1 MAANA
6 LNAANEHGIV
16 GRDVTGGGAERY
28 SVSVIIRSMGRPSLE
43 AAMRS
48 VFGQTCQGVEIVLV
62 NASGG
67 EHRALAEDCAA
78 VKVRIVNQGGERL
91 PRAIAANVGLDAAQ
105 GEWLLFLDDD
115 DAIDPEHLARL
126 LSAAERH
133 QSMVVYAGVRVVDS
147 SGQELYALDEDWDRV
162 RMWQGNF
169 LPIHAVLVRRS
180 FVEAAEARFD
190 EALDVYEDWD
200 FWLQLAMRAP
210 FLHVPGISAT
220 YFLAGNSGLAVDA
233 DPEYVRQARARIY
246 AKWRARVPPDELA
259 VALARAE
266 VARSLQAKLQADLQ
280 AQRALTD
287 EVSRERDELRS
298 TKSRLEGA
306 RAALRASIKGLA
318 GEYQELREELQRSVH
333 AYLRLD
339 TELRALE
346 TAYRDLAA
354 DHAATLQ
361 STSWRITAPL
371 RSAVGACRP
380 AALRRSFFRVCRAGY
395 HALPVTSTQRI
406 KLRHLVLRSPLGD
419 ALQKSWGGGVVES
432 AAPAPLVAVDK
443 ERVRTE
449 SLAELAAF
457 LETGQRLRLPEAGVP
472 KVTILLVLFNQAGLT
487 FQCLKALAQDFSVP
501 FETIIVD
508 NASSDESGQ
517 LLDCIDGARIVRNA
531 DNKGFLLAC
540 NQGAQLAK
548 GEYLLF
554 LNNDAVVLPETL
566 TAAVSRLDGTPDAGA
581 VGGKILLWEG
591 LLQEAGSIVW
601 QDGGCLGYGRG
612 EDPNDSIY
620 SHVRDVDYCS
630 GAFLLTRTE
639 LFRSMGGFDIDYA
652 PAYYEES
659 DYCVR
664 LWEAGWRIVYDPA
677 VRIRHF
683 EFASAGPSSAWAI
696 DLQTKHRAVFVGKHQ
711 LFLSE
716 RLLPS
721 MQNVLQARQR
731 LSKTTP
737 RVLFIDDRLPR
748 RDLGGGFPRALEFV
762 HSLVEC
768 GAFVT
773 HYPLQFPYEPWE
785 LGRRV
790 LPETV
795 EIVAGKGASGLESFF
810 DRRHDFYDFVIVS
823 RPHNMIA
830 VDAVVGRHPKW
841 FERLPIIYDA
851 EAMFSLRQIVQ
862 AEVLGN
868 PVPKAR
874 QEQMIAD
881 ELAITR
887 HADAIVTVSEPE
899 ARHFRD
905 YGKGNVFV
913 LGHSLDVE
921 ASVAGFEE
929 RAGYLFVGALL
940 ADETPNADS
949 LVWFLREV
957 WPRILAFGPAHLD
970 IVGHCEAPSV
980 RAFASDFVHIHGGVD
995 SVDPFYARARVF
1007 IVPTRFAAGIPHKA
1021 HEAAAHG
1028 LPMVTTPLIAG
1039 QLGWQEELGI
1049 ADQPADFAEACL
1061 RLCNQAELWSAKRD
1075 AALRAVRRDCSSGAF
1090 RQVVATIL
1098 RSRLR

>member
-1 MAANA
+1 MAADA
-6 LNAANEHGIV
+6 LNAAREDGIV
-16 GRDVTGGGAERY
+16 GSDVTGGGVERC
-28 SVSVIIRSMGRPSLE
+28 SVSVIIRSMGRPSLD

-48 VFGQTCQGVEIVLV
+48 VLGQTCKSVEIVLV
-62 NASGG
+62 NAGGG
-67 EHRALAEDCAA
+67 EHRAVAEDCAA
-78 VKVRIVNQGGERL
+78 CKVRIVNQRGARL
-91 PRAIAANVGLDAAQ
+91 PRAQAANAGLAAAQ

-115 DAIDPEHLARL
+115 DVIDEEHLARL
-126 LSAAERH
+126 LSAAGL
-133 QSMVVYAGVRVVDS
+133 QQAPVAYAGVRVVDA
-147 SGQELYALDEDWDRV
+147 SGQELYALDEDWDRI
-162 RMWQGNF
+162 RLWQGNF

-190 EALDVYEDWD
+190 ESLDVYEDWD

-210 FLHVPGISAT
+210 FLHVPGVSAT

-233 DPEYVRQARARIY
+233 DQDYVRQARARIY
-246 AKWRARVPPDELA
+246 AKWRALVPPDELA
-259 VALARAE
+259 IALARAE
-266 VARSLQAKLQADLQ
+266 AARSLEAKLVFAE
-280 AQRALTD
+280 A
-287 EVSRERDELRS
+287 VSRERDELRS
-298 TKSRLEGA
+298 EKSRLEGDV
-306 RAALRASIKGLA
+306 AALRGTIRGLT
-318 GEYQELREELQRSVH
+318 GECQDLREELGRSAT
-333 AYLRLD
+333 AYQRLD

-346 TAYRDLAA
+346 TAYRNLEA
-354 DHAATLQ
+354 DHAATVQ

-371 RSAVGACRP
+371 RGVVGACRP

-406 KLRHLVLRSPLGD
+406 KLRHLVLRSPLGNV
-419 ALQKSWGGGVVES
+419 LQKSWGGGVVES

-443 ERVRTE
+443 EQVRTE

-457 LETGQRLRLPEAGVP
+457 LETGQRLKLPEAGAP
-472 KVTILLVLFNQAGLT
+472 KITILLVLFNQAGLT
-487 FQCLKALAQDFSVP
+487 FQCLKALAQDFTVP
-501 FETIIVD
+501 FETVIVD
-508 NASSDESGQ
+508 NASSDETSQ
-517 LLDCIDGARIVRNA
+517 LLDRIDGARIIRNT

-540 NQGAQLAK
+540 NQGAGFAR
-548 GEYLLF
+548 GEFLLF
-554 LNNDAVVLPETL
+554 LNNDAVVQPGAL
-566 TAAVSRLDGTPDAGA
+566 AAAAERLDGTPDAGA

-591 LLQEAGSIVW
+591 RLQEAGSIVW

-639 LFRSMGGFDIDYA
+639 LFRSMGCFDTDYA

-659 DYCVR
+659 DFCVR

-696 DLQTKHRAVFVGKHQ
+696 DLQTKHRAVFVDKHQ
-711 LFLSE
+711 QFLRE
-716 RLLPS
+716 RPLPS
-721 MQNVLQARQR
+721 MQNVLEGRQR
-731 LSKTTP
+731 LGKTTP

-785 LGRRV
+785 PGRKV

-795 EIVAGKGASGLESFF
+795 EIVAGLGTSGLESFLES
-810 DRRHDFYDFVIVS
+810 RRDFYDFVIVS

-830 VDAVVGRHPKW
+830 VNDVVSRHPDW
-841 FERLPIIYDA
+841 FERLPLIYDA
-851 EAMFSLRQIVQ
+851 EAMFSLREIVQ

-868 PVPKAR
+868 PVPKPR

-905 YGKGNVFV
+905 YGKDKVFV
-913 LGHSLDVE
+913 LGHSLDVA
-921 ASVAGFEE
+921 ASTAGFEE

-940 ADETPNADS
+940 ADGTPNSDS

-957 WPRILAFGPAHLD
+957 WPQILAAGPARLD

-980 RAFASDFVHIHGGVD
+980 RAFASDSVHIHGGVD
-995 SVDPFYARARVF
+995 SVDPFYASARVF

-1049 ADQPADFAEACL
+1049 AEQPADFAAACL
-1061 RLCNQAELWSAKRD
+1061 RLCNDAAVWNAQRD
-1075 AALRAVRRDCSSGAF
+1075 AALRAVRRDCSSSAF
-1090 RQVVATIL
+1090 RQVVAGIL
-1098 RSRLR
+1098 RSGRR

>member
-1 MAANA
+1 MAADA
-6 LNAANEHGIV
+6 LNAARENGIV
-16 GRDVTGGGAERY
+16 RSDVTGGLAAPG
-28 SVSVIIRSMGRPSLE
+28 SVSVIIRSMGRPSLD
-43 AAMRS
+43 AAIRS
-48 VFGQTCQGVEIVLV
+48 VLGQTCQSVEIVLV
-62 NASGG
+62 NAGGG
-67 EHRALAEDCAA
+67 EHRALAEDCA
-78 VKVRIVNQGGERL
+78 VGNVRIVNQGGVRL
-91 PRAIAANVGLDAAQ
+91 PRALAANVGLAAAQ

-115 DAIDPEHLARL
+115 DVIDPEHLARL
-126 LSAAERH
+126 LSAAEQH
-133 QSMVVYAGVRVVDS
+133 QSLVVYAGVRVVDA
-147 SGQELYALDEDWDRV
+147 SGQELYALDEDWDRI

-246 AKWRARVPPDELA
+246 AKWRAWVPPDELA

-266 VARSLQAKLQADLQ
+266 AARGLQADLQ

-287 EVSRERDELRS
+287 EVSR
-298 TKSRLEGA
+298 A

-318 GEYQELREELQRSVH
+318 GECQELREELLRSAH

-346 TAYRDLAA
+346 TAYRDLEA

-361 STSWRITAPL
+361 STSWHITAPL
-371 RSAVGACRP
+371 RSAVGAWRP
-380 AALRRSFFRVCRAGY
+380 AVLRRSFFRVCRAGY

-406 KLRHLVLRSPLGD
+406 KLRHLVLRSPLGNF
-419 ALQKSWGGGVVES
+419 LQKSWGGGVVES

-457 LETGQRLRLPEAGVP
+457 LETGQRLRLPEACAP

-508 NASSDESGQ
+508 NASSDETSQ
-517 LLDCIDGARIVRNA
+517 LLDRIDGARIIRND

-540 NQGAQLAK
+540 NQGAELAK
-548 GEYLLF
+548 GEFLLF
-554 LNNDAVVLPETL
+554 LNNDAVVQPGAL
-566 TAAVSRLDGTPDAGA
+566 AAAAERLHITPGVGA

-591 LLQEAGSIVW
+591 RLQEAGSIVW

-639 LFRSMGGFDIDYA
+639 LFRSMGCFDTDYA

-683 EFASAGPSSAWAI
+683 EFASAGSSSAWAI

-711 LFLSE
+711 QFLSE
-716 RLLPS
+716 RPLPS
-721 MQNVLQARQR
+721 MQNVLEGRQR
-731 LSKTTP
+731 LGKTTP

-762 HSLVEC
+762 HSLVGC

-785 LGRRV
+785 SGRKV

-795 EIVAGKGASGLESFF
+795 EIVAGQGASGLESFLES
-810 DRRHDFYDFVIVS
+810 RRDFYDFVIVS

-830 VDAVVGRHPKW
+830 VNDVVGRHPDW
-841 FERLPIIYDA
+841 FERLPLIYDA
-851 EAMFSLRQIVQ
+851 EAMFSLREIVQ
-862 AEVLGN
+862 AEVLGD

-874 QEQMIAD
+874 QNQMIEE
-881 ELAITR
+881 ELVITR
-887 HADAIVTVSEPE
+887 HANAIVTVSEPE
-899 ARHFRD
+899 ACHFRD
-905 YGKGNVFV
+905 YGKDKVFV

-921 ASVAGFEE
+921 AGAAGFEE

-940 ADETPNADS
+940 ADATPNADS

-957 WPRILAFGPAHLD
+957 WPRILAAGPARLD

-980 RAFASDFVHIHGGVD
+980 RAFASDSVHIHGGVD

-1049 ADQPADFAEACL
+1049 AEQPADFADACL
-1061 RLCNQAELWSAKRD
+1061 RLCNEATVWQAQRD
-1075 AALRAVRRDCSSGAF
+1075 AALRAVRRDCSSTAF
-1090 RQVVATIL
+1090 RQMVATIL
-1098 RSRLR
+1098 RNGQH